1 MRKFILICTLCT
13 ILLVGCMEKESEH
26 TTPVTKSAVS
36 IETNDE
42 RDTKAES
49 KEEAASKK
57 ISRDPAEI
65 RKLKYDTAKELIKK
79 QQYNEAYD
87 ILISLSA
94 HVNKFPDLFS
104 LIKNV
109 RLSELKKQK
118 KWTDD
123 EGKDRII
130 VSGNTVKVKLHYTSK
145 NWKDK
150 VANYTGKISRK
161 RCTTNKIAV
170 VHNGK
175 VDYILSASNSGDSLF
190 YGELSYEVYDAREGE
205 DVNLF
210 SKQGLADYKE
220 SEKQYE
226 ESLEKKKQEG
236 KSSQKSIEK
245 PTPQIG
251 MTASEVEAS
260 SWGKPVRKNITE
272 YPWGKREQWVYSIY
286 RYIYFENGRVTSIQ
300 WTE

>member
-42 RDTKAES
+42 RGTKAEPTD
-49 KEEAASKK
+49 EAASKE

-145 NWKDK
+145 
-150 VANYTGKISRK
+150 
-161 RCTTNKIAV
+161 
-170 VHNGK
+170 
-175 VDYILSASNSGDSLF
+175 
-190 YGELSYEVYDAREGE
+190 
-205 DVNLF
+205 
-210 SKQGLADYKE
+210 
-220 SEKQYE
+220 
-226 ESLEKKKQEG
+226 
-236 KSSQKSIEK
+236 
-245 PTPQIG
+245 
-251 MTASEVEAS
+251 
-260 SWGKPVRKNITE
+260 
-272 YPWGKREQWVYSIY
+272 
-286 RYIYFENGRVTSIQ
+286 TSIPPALKPG
-300 WTE
+300 

>member
-1 MRKFILICTLCT
+1 MRKCLVRYFIFQKVVKWC
-13 ILLVGCMEKESEH
+13 
-26 TTPVTKSAVS
+26 
-36 IETNDE
+36 
-42 RDTKAES
+42 
-49 KEEAASKK
+49 
-57 ISRDPAEI
+57 
-65 RKLKYDTAKELIKK
+65 
-79 QQYNEAYD
+79 
-87 ILISLSA
+87 
-94 HVNKFPDLFS
+94 
-104 LIKNV
+104 
-109 RLSELKKQK
+109 ELKKQK

-150 VANYTGKISRK
+150 VANYTGKISKK
-161 RCTTNKIAV
+161 RCTTSKIAV

>member
-1 MRKFILICTLCT
+1 MRKFILIYTLCT

-42 RDTKAES
+42 RGTKAEPTD
-49 KEEAASKK
+49 EAASKE

-79 QQYNEAYD
+79 QHFNEAYD

-150 VANYTGKISRK
+150 VANYTGKISKK
-161 RCTTNKIAV
+161 RCTTSKIAV

>member
-42 RDTKAES
+42 RGTKAEPTDD
-49 KEEAASKK
+49 AASKE

-79 QQYNEAYD
+79 QHFNEAYD

-150 VANYTGKISRK
+150 VANYTGKISKK
-161 RCTTNKIAV
+161 RCTTSKIAV

-272 YPWGKREQWVYSIY
+272 YPWGKREQWVYSI
-286 RYIYFENGRVTSIQ
+286 
-300 WTE
+300 

>member
-42 RDTKAES
+42 RGTKAEPTD
-49 KEEAASKK
+49 EAASKE
-57 ISRDPAEI
+57 ISSDPAEI

>member
-42 RDTKAES
+42 RGTKAEPTD
-49 KEEAASKK
+49 EAASKE

-226 ESLEKKKQEG
+226 ESSEKKKQEG

>member
-42 RDTKAES
+42 QGTKAEPTN
-49 KEEAASKK
+49 EAASKE

>member
-36 IETNDE
+36 IETNDKQG
-42 RDTKAES
+42 TKAES

-65 RKLKYDTAKELIKK
+65 RKLKYNTAKELIKK

>member
-42 RDTKAES
+42 RGTKAEPTDD
-49 KEEAASKK
+49 AASKE

-79 QQYNEAYD
+79 QHFNEAYD

-150 VANYTGKISRK
+150 VANYTGKISK
-161 RCTTNKIAV
+161 KA
-170 VHNGK
+170 
-175 VDYILSASNSGDSLF
+175 
-190 YGELSYEVYDAREGE
+190 
-205 DVNLF
+205 NLPYQTRQ
-210 SKQGLADYKE
+210 STVMG
-220 SEKQYE
+220 
-226 ESLEKKKQEG
+226 
-236 KSSQKSIEK
+236 
-245 PTPQIG
+245 
-251 MTASEVEAS
+251 V
-260 SWGKPVRKNITE
+260 
-272 YPWGKREQWVYSIY
+272 
-286 RYIYFENGRVTSIQ
+286 
-300 WTE
+300 

>member
-1 MRKFILICTLCT
+1 
-13 ILLVGCMEKESEH
+13 MEKESEH

-42 RDTKAES
+42 RGTKAEPTDD
-49 KEEAASKK
+49 AASKE

-79 QQYNEAYD
+79 QHFNEAYD

-150 VANYTGKISRK
+150 VANYTGKISKK
-161 RCTTNKIAV
+161 RCTTSKIAV

>member
-175 VDYILSASNSGDSLF
+175 VDYIRSAGIFSGGI
-190 YGELSYEVYDAREGE
+190 YYEIYDAREG
-205 DVNLF
+205 NKISLY

-220 SEKQYE
+220 AVKQYKE
-226 ESLEKKKQEG
+226 NLEKEKEEEEEE
-236 KSSQKSIEK
+236 KSSQKSLEK

-260 SWGKPVRKNITE
+260 SWGKPVRKNITK

>member
-42 RDTKAES
+42 RGTKAEPTD
-49 KEEAASKK
+49 EAASKE

-260 SWGKPVRKNITE
+260 SWSKPVRKNITE

>member
-42 RDTKAES
+42 RGTKAEPTDD
-49 KEEAASKK
+49 AASKE

-79 QQYNEAYD
+79 QHFNEAYD

-150 VANYTGKISRK
+150 VANYTGKISKK
-161 RCTTNKIAV
+161 RCTTSKIAV

>member
-42 RDTKAES
+42 RGTKAEPTD
-49 KEEAASKK
+49 EAASKD

-123 EGKDRII
+123 KGKDRII

>member
-13 ILLVGCMEKESEH
+13 ILLVGCMEKGSEH

-42 RDTKAES
+42 RDTKAEPTN
-49 KEEAASKK
+49 KAASKE

-87 ILISLSA
+87 ILKSLCA

-130 VSGNTVKVKLHYTSK
+130 VSGNTIKVKLHYTSK

-251 MTASEVEAS
+251 MTASEAEAS

>member
-42 RDTKAES
+42 RGTKAEPTDD
-49 KEEAASKK
+49 AASKE

-79 QQYNEAYD
+79 QHFNEACD

-150 VANYTGKISRK
+150 VANYTGKISKK
-161 RCTTNKIAV
+161 RCTTSKIAV

>member
-42 RDTKAES
+42 RGTKAEPTDD
-49 KEEAASKK
+49 AASKE

-79 QQYNEAYD
+79 QHFNEAYD

-150 VANYTGKISRK
+150 VANYTGKISKK
-161 RCTTNKIAV
+161 RCTTSKIAV

-286 RYIYFENGRVTSIQ
+286 RLKLRT
-300 WTE
+300 

>member
-1 MRKFILICTLCT
+1 M
-13 ILLVGCMEKESEH
+13 
-26 TTPVTKSAVS
+26 PVTKSAVS

-42 RDTKAES
+42 RGTKAEPTDDSAS
-49 KEEAASKK
+49 KE

-79 QQYNEAYD
+79 QHFNEAYD

-150 VANYTGKISRK
+150 VANYTGKISKK
-161 RCTTNKIAV
+161 RCTTSKIAV

-190 YGELSYEVYDAREGE
+190 LS
-205 DVNLF
+205 L
-210 SKQGLADYKE
+210 
-220 SEKQYE
+220 
-226 ESLEKKKQEG
+226 
-236 KSSQKSIEK
+236 IH
-245 PTPQIG
+245 I
-251 MTASEVEAS
+251 
-260 SWGKPVRKNITE
+260 
-272 YPWGKREQWVYSIY
+272 
-286 RYIYFENGRVTSIQ
+286 
-300 WTE
+300 

>member
-42 RDTKAES
+42 RGTKAEPTDD
-49 KEEAASKK
+49 AASKE

-79 QQYNEAYD
+79 QHFNEAYD

-150 VANYTGKISRK
+150 VANYTGKISKK
-161 RCTTNKIAV
+161 RCTTSKIAV

-175 VDYILSASNSGDSLF
+175 VDYILSVSNSGDSLF

>member
-42 RDTKAES
+42 QGTKAEPTD
-49 KEEAASKK
+49 EAASKE
-57 ISRDPAEI
+57 ISRDPVEI

-87 ILISLSA
+87 ILKSLSA
-94 HVNKFPDLFS
+94 HVNKFPELFS

-145 NWKDK
+145 NGKDK
-150 VANYTGKISRK
+150 VANYTGKIIRK

-190 YGELSYEVYDAREGE
+190 YGKLSYEVYDAREGNNI
-205 DVNLF
+205 NLF
-210 SKQGLADYKE
+210 SEQGLADYKE

-226 ESLEKKKQEG
+226 ESLEKKKQEE

>member
-26 TTPVTKSAVS
+26 TTPVTKSTVS

-42 RDTKAES
+42 RGTKAEPTD
-49 KEEAASKK
+49 EAASKE

-79 QQYNEAYD
+79 QHYNEAYD

-150 VANYTGKISRK
+150 VANYTGKISKK
-161 RCTTNKIAV
+161 RCTTSKIAV

-260 SWGKPVRKNITE
+260 SWGKPLRKNITE

>member
-42 RDTKAES
+42 QGTKAEPTD
-49 KEEAASKK
+49 EAASKE

-87 ILISLSA
+87 ILKSLSA
-94 HVNKFPDLFS
+94 HVNKFPELFS

-145 NWKDK
+145 NGKDK
-150 VANYTGKISRK
+150 VANYTGKIIRK

-190 YGELSYEVYDAREGE
+190 YGKLSYEVYDAREGNNI
-205 DVNLF
+205 NLF
-210 SKQGLADYKE
+210 SEQGLADYKE

-226 ESLEKKKQEG
+226 ESLEKKKQEE

>member
-42 RDTKAES
+42 RGTKAEPTD
-49 KEEAASKK
+49 EAASKE

>member
-1 MRKFILICTLCT
+1 
-13 ILLVGCMEKESEH
+13 MEKGSEH

-42 RDTKAES
+42 RDTKAEPTN
-49 KEEAASKK
+49 KAASKE

-87 ILISLSA
+87 ILKSLCA

-104 LIKNV
+104 LIKKV
-109 RLSELKKQK
+109 LLSELKKQK

-130 VSGNTVKVKLHYTSK
+130 VSGNTVKIKIHYTSK
-145 NWKDK
+145 NRKDK
-150 VANYTGKISRK
+150 VANYTGKISKK
-161 RCTTNKIAV
+161 RCTTSKIAV

-175 VDYILSASNSGDSLF
+175 VDYILSAGNSGDSLF

-220 SEKQYE
+220 AEKQYE
-226 ESLEKKKQEG
+226 ESLEKKKQER
-236 KSSQKSIEK
+236 KSSQKTIEK
-245 PTPQIG
+245 PNPQIG

>member
-36 IETNDE
+36 IETNDKQG
-42 RDTKAES
+42 TKAES

-65 RKLKYDTAKELIKK
+65 RKLKYNTAKELIKK

-87 ILISLSA
+87 ILKSLCA

-109 RLSELKKQK
+109 LLSELKKQK
-118 KWTDD
+118 KWTDTK
-123 EGKDRII
+123 GKDRII
-130 VSGNTVKVKLHYTSK
+130 VSGNTVKVKIHYTSK
-145 NWKDK
+145 NEKGK
-150 VANYTGKISRK
+150 VANYTGKISKK

-175 VDYILSASNSGDSLF
+175 VDYIRSAGIFSGGI
-190 YGELSYEVYDAREGE
+190 YYEIYDAREG
-205 DVNLF
+205 NKISLY

-220 SEKQYE
+220 AVKQYKE
-226 ESLEKKKQEG
+226 NLEKEKEEEEEE
-236 KSSQKSIEK
+236 KSSQKSLEK

-260 SWGKPVRKNITE
+260 SWGKPVRKNITK

>member
-42 RDTKAES
+42 RGTKAEPTDD
-49 KEEAASKK
+49 AASKE

-79 QQYNEAYD
+79 QHYNEAYD

-130 VSGNTVKVKLHYTSK
+130 VSGNTIKVKLHYTSK